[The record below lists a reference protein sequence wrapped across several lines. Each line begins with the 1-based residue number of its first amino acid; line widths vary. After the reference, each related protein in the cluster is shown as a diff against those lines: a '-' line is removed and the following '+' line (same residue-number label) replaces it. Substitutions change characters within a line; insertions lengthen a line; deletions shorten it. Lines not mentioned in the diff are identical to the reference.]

1 MTAAFDTLAYAKR
14 LKEAG
19 FTDHQAEAQALA
31 LADAFKEGA
40 LATKQD
46 IGDLRHE
53 LKQDIADLRHGLR
66 EVESALKARMDN
78 LETTLGA
85 RVDHLEERTRGRFTL
100 LQQMLGFDLA
110 LTVAVLWLLLRQ
122 AGAF

>member
-1 MTAAFDTLAYAKR
+1 VTAAFDTLAYAKR

-19 FTDHQAEAQALA
+19 FTDNQAEAQALA

-66 EVESALKARMDN
+66 EA
-78 LETTLGA
+78 
-85 RVDHLEERTRGRFTL
+85 EERARGRFTL
-100 LQQMLGFDLA
+100 LQWMLGFNLA

-122 AGAF
+122 AAVL